1 MAVRYAGLVFT
12 VAVFGLLLV
21 LADCG
26 ERKELQSAPPAPAV
40 TVTKVVTQDIRPA
53 LLFTGRVQA
62 KDKVELRARIDG
74 FLEKRLFVE
83 GADVK
88 IGDLL
93 FTIEKGM
100 YQAAVDEIKGTIEKA
115 RAALTLA
122 DIEVSRQTTLLAR
135 DVGAQARVDEAVAKQ
150 GQARGDLA
158 QQKAALEKAELNLS
172 YTDIRAPIDGRIG
185 LSVFSVGNFVSPG
198 SGVLATIVSQD
209 PIYVTFPVTQ
219 REMLAVRKTQGLE
232 KTTTD
237 TIIYIQLADGSRYSE
252 PGKPNFIDVT
262 VNQGTD
268 TVQVRATFANPNR
281 ILVDGQLVTVV
292 AESGTA
298 EPALLIPQAA
308 TQVDQAG
315 IFVLVVDQA
324 NKVEVR
330 RIETSIQHGAMVVVE
345 KGLQAD
351 ERIIVEGIQKVRPG
365 QVVQA
370 TEIKPEG

>member
-1 MAVRYAGLVFT
+1 MKRIAAT
-12 VAVFGLLLV
+12 AVFGFLLI
-21 LADCG
+21 LAGCG
-26 ERKELQSAPPAPAV
+26 EQRETQTAPLAPAV
-40 TVTKVVTQDIRPA
+40 TVAKVVMQDIRPA
-53 LLFTGRVQA
+53 LSFTGRVQA
-62 KDKVELRARIDG
+62 KDKVDLRARIDG

-88 IGDLL
+88 TNDLL
-93 FTIEKGM
+93 FAIEKGM
-100 YQAAVDEIKGTIEKA
+100 YQAAVDEIKGTVEKA
-115 RAALTLA
+115 QAALKLA

-185 LSVFSVGNFVSPG
+185 LSTFSVGNFVSPA
-198 SGVLATIVSQD
+198 SGTLATIVSQD
-209 PIYVTFPVTQ
+209 PIYVSFPVTQ
-219 REMLAVRKTQGLE
+219 REILAIRKEQSLNKVTAE
-232 KTTTD
+232 A
-237 TIIYIQLADGSRYSE
+237 IIYIRLADGTRYAQ

-268 TVQVRATFANPNR
+268 TVQIRASFANR
-281 ILVDGQLVTVV
+281 DRVLVDGQLVNVI
-292 AESGTA
+292 AESGKA
-298 EPALLIPQAA
+298 EPALFVPQAA
-308 TQVDQAG
+308 TQADQAG
-315 IFVLVVDQA
+315 IFVLVLDQQ

-330 RIETSIQHGAMVVVE
+330 RIETGIQRGAMITVE
-345 KGLQAD
+345 KGLSEG